1 MDEQID
7 RMWEIYTT
15 EYSSVVRRND
25 LLIYIHSNMG
35 EMENIMLR

>member
-15 EYSSVVRRND
+15 EYSSVVEKEWPAD
-25 LLIYIHSNMG
+25 IHSNMG